1 MKIKS
6 RFPPNIE
13 KIVEKFGKLP
23 RNVVFTYGN
32 ILYAPLLNVRQI
44 PKDLLVHEKT
54 HMKQQG
60 NDPEGWWEQYLNDDV
75 FRLRQE
81 LEAYKNQCR
90 FFKQNCKIKSKIPEF
105 LERIAR
111 DFSSEIY
118 GNIISFDSALKEVS

>member
-13 KIVEKFGKLP
+13 KIVERFGKLP
-23 RNVVFTYGN
+23 SNVVFTYGN
-32 ILYAPLLNVRQI
+32 ILYAPLLNPRAI
-44 PKDLLVHEKT
+44 PKDLMVHEKT

-60 NDPEGWWEQYLNDDV
+60 DDPEGWWNQYLNDDV

-105 LERIAR
+105 LEKIAR